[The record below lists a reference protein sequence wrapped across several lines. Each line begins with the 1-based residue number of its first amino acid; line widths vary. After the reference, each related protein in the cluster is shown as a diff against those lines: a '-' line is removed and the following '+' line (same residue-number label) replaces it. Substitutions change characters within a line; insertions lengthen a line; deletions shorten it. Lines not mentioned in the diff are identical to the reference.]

1 MGLHQ
6 LWIINMKPQD
16 RGVPS
21 VFIIPFVQV
30 ILGVFL
36 FVALIHGERNLA
48 IWALLVLGLSAGA
61 KLWAGVSLSGIRCH
75 LSVDKQRAFPD
86 EKLTLRISAENHKF
100 LPIWLQVNIP
110 VSNLLHPSSS
120 VSTFTKETRL
130 LWYQRADLQ
139 WELTAHRRGVHQI
152 GPPQLFAGDL
162 FAFFSKEKKS
172 EDSHSI
178 IVYPRRVSLK
188 SFSFPRRDFFG
199 VPGAKSPVQDP
210 VYILGTRD
218 YQHGQPA
225 KYIHWK
231 ASARHHRLQQ
241 KIFEPTEKEK
251 ILLVVEVDR
260 FAKHKA
266 EKEFEQTLEVVAS
279 LAVGLDKR
287 GDALGLLTNGAVVG
301 NGPAVVPIAKSSS
314 QLPAIL
320 EVLARLQM
328 KPEADSI
335 NTLRRGL
342 EVSWGM
348 SCVYFSYEA
357 GETATVLR
365 EYFRRRKAPVT
376 FFVWRPGPDSR
387 EDRPEV
393 WQKVHRLDDI
403 CMKETPR
410 K

>member
-1 MGLHQ
+1 M
-6 LWIINMKPQD
+6 NPQD
-16 RGVPS
+16 RGAPS

-100 LPIWLQVNIP
+100 LPVWLQVNIP
-110 VSNLLHPSSS
+110 VSSPLQTSSA

-130 LWYQRADLQ
+130 LWYQRANLQ

-152 GPPQLFAGDL
+152 GPPQLFAGDP
-162 FAFFSKEKKS
+162 FAFFSKEKKT
-172 EDSHSI
+172 EESHSI
-178 IVYPRRVSLK
+178 LIYPRLVSLK

-251 ILLVVEVDR
+251 IMLVVEVDQ
-260 FAKHKA
+260 FAKNGA
-266 EKEFEQTLEVVAS
+266 EEEFEQTLEVVAS
-279 LAVGLDKR
+279 LAVRLDKR
-287 GDALGLLTNGAVVG
+287 GDAVGLLTNGAVVG
-301 NGPAVVPIAKSSS
+301 GGPAVVPIAKSIS

-328 KPEADSI
+328 KPEADLI

-342 EVSWGM
+342 EASWGM
-348 SCVYFSYEA
+348 SCVYFSYEE
-357 GETATVLR
+357 GEKTAVLR
-365 EYFRRRKAPVT
+365 EYFRHRKAPVT
-376 FFVWRPGPDSR
+376 FFVWRPGPGSR

-393 WQKVHRLDDI
+393 WQKTHRLHDI
-403 CMKETPR
+403 CMKEAPG